1 MNKNWLTTTAA
12 LWNVNCQPSRR
23 DLIVLGRSS
32 KEHPQS
38 IAIQH
43 QDEENECAHIAVQR
57 SSWWLWIELEIECGK
72 GHHVRGVDGGELR
85 D

>member
-1 MNKNWLTTTAA
+1 MMNKNWLTTTAA

-32 KEHPQS
+32 KEHPQN

-43 QDEENECAHIAVQR
+43 QDEKNECAHIVVR
-57 SSWWLWIELEIECGK
+57 LPSWWWIESGIECGK
-72 GHHVRGVDGGELR
+72 GRHVGGVDGGELR
-85 D
+85 N